1 MSDRAVFAIDCRCQI
16 GWDNRGAQQGTGR
29 WRRDQPVVGLVPGL
43 HRTGGR
49 RFVVLAIAGIPAHGD
64 PTVGSWSGPL
74 RASGRRG
81 RNVNVRK
88 DGPGGTDLP
97 GGVSAQQGPNL
108 RSSCGLGVRGGR
120 SGRLAS
126 SWSSPD
132 RPAGSSAASAAF
144 RGLSAIGQRGG
155 PIGVRAS
162 RSELTGWH
170 PGNRLAQ
177 RRGSVLTAGQELKS
191 TPWCSARH
199 VCGSRCPAVVG
210 SQESPRA
217 PPCHH
222 FRQSTPGC
230 RWREAALPTVAE

>member
-29 WRRDQPVVGLVPGL
+29 WRRDQPVVGLVPVFIGP
-43 HRTGGR
+43 
-49 RFVVLAIAGIPAHGD
+49 V
-64 PTVGSWSGPL
+64 VGSWSWPSRGSLLMVTRRSVP
-74 RASGRRG
+74 GRVPCAR
-81 RNVNVRK
+81 RDAADENVNVRK